1 MHLFQNLNYLLHLS
15 DQHWCGGLVLM
26 SNFQPV

>member
-1 MHLFQNLNYLLHLS
+1 MHLFQNLNYLLYLS